1 MRVHAPCDHS
11 THDVTAGQQKRKKK
25 ETNISPIC
33 WQHLLMRSVQ
43 GEEKRSD
50 CWHWI
55 FRSGLAMTRNLMVK
69 KWKESE
75 DSKETKIGK
84 GREFFED
91 GRIKRYVATV
101 FRRDIYILV
110 SFFFTF
116 YETIKVYW
124 ESTRYFVNITIYILR
139 WVVRKIFFLSSSS
152 GYREKMWN
160 KKIDRG

>member
-1 MRVHAPCDHS
+1 MLKACSWLPWPITSGTGWICESDSPTTRNRGKNAHARTRAMRPFHAWRNSGP
-11 THDVTAGQQKRKKK
+11 AKKK
-25 ETNISPIC
+25 EKRNKYLS
-33 WQHLLMRSVQ
+33 HLLTTFVDAICSRW
-43 GEEKRSD
+43 GEEERLLTLNLS
-50 CWHWI
+50 
-55 FRSGLAMTRNLMVK
+55 FSGLAMTRNLMVK

-116 YETIKVYW
+116 YETIKV
-124 ESTRYFVNITIYILR
+124 
-139 WVVRKIFFLSSSS
+139 
-152 GYREKMWN
+152 
-160 KKIDRG
+160 

>member
-1 MRVHAPCDHS
+1 
-11 THDVTAGQQKRKKK
+11 
-25 ETNISPIC
+25 
-33 WQHLLMRSVQ
+33 
-43 GEEKRSD
+43 
-50 CWHWI
+50 
-55 FRSGLAMTRNLMVK
+55 MVK

-116 YETIKVYW
+116 YETIKVY
-124 ESTRYFVNITIYILR
+124 
-139 WVVRKIFFLSSSS
+139 
-152 GYREKMWN
+152 
-160 KKIDRG
+160 

>member
-1 MRVHAPCDHS
+1 MLKACSWLPWPITSGTGWICESDSPTTRNRGKNAHARTRAMRPFHAWRNSGP
-11 THDVTAGQQKRKKK
+11 AKKK
-25 ETNISPIC
+25 EKRNKYLSIC

-116 YETIKVYW
+116 YETIKV
-124 ESTRYFVNITIYILR
+124 
-139 WVVRKIFFLSSSS
+139 
-152 GYREKMWN
+152 
-160 KKIDRG
+160 